1 MLTKINYQ
9 GTHMADGWL
18 TAEEAATR
26 LGVKTATLYAYVSR
40 GVLLR
45 RRSPEGHSR
54 FDPAEVDRLARRGR
68 PRRRAGVSE
77 VTIESR
83 ITALGADRPYFRGH
97 DALELA
103 TSRSFED
110 VAELLWTGT
119 LPSDR
124 GAAGAV
130 SWVSPGTA
138 TALARAAQNG
148 LPADVLPI
156 ERLQIAVPI
165 LAVLDPLRHNR
176 DPDTIAAI
184 GRSLVAALVDCLP
197 AVSAAATGPIAARL
211 WPRITAHPADD
222 ALLGVLGTALALLA
236 DHELAASTLAAR
248 VAASVRADPYAV
260 VLAGVGAMGGSLHGG
275 ASLAVESLL
284 AEIGDPADAGR
295 VIGQRQRRGERIP
308 GFGHAVYKD
317 GDGRAT
323 TLLTALREA
332 APETAALALTDA
344 VLAEA
349 ERRGLPAPNI
359 DLALGTFS
367 RAAGMV
373 TGGGEAIFAIARTV
387 GWLAHAIEEYDRP
400 TRLRLR
406 AHYTG

>member
-1 MLTKINYQ
+1 MRSMLTKINYK
-9 GTHMADGWL
+9 GTRMADGWL

-83 ITALGADRPYFRGH
+83 ITALGADRSYFRGH

-110 VAELLWTGT
+110 VAEFQWAGS
-119 LPSDR
+119 LPPR
-124 GAAGAV
+124 EAAAGAGAAGAGDGAGTAP
-130 SWVSPGTA
+130 WVAPGAA

-176 DPDTIAAI
+176 EP
-184 GRSLVAALVDCLP
+184 
-197 AVSAAATGPIAARL
+197 
-211 WPRITAHPADD
+211 
-222 ALLGVLGTALALLA
+222 GT
-236 DHELAASTLAAR
+236 DR
-248 VAASVRADPYAV
+248 KSVV
-260 VLAGVGAMGGSLHGG
+260 
-275 ASLAVESLL
+275 
-284 AEIGDPADAGR
+284 
-295 VIGQRQRRGERIP
+295 
-308 GFGHAVYKD
+308 
-317 GDGRAT
+317 
-323 TLLTALREA
+323 
-332 APETAALALTDA
+332 
-344 VLAEA
+344 
-349 ERRGLPAPNI
+349 
-359 DLALGTFS
+359 
-367 RAAGMV
+367 
-373 TGGGEAIFAIARTV
+373 
-387 GWLAHAIEEYDRP
+387 
-400 TRLRLR
+400 
-406 AHYTG
+406 

>member
-1 MLTKINYQ
+1 MT
-9 GTHMADGWL
+9 DDWL
-18 TAEEAATR
+18 TAEEAAAR

-68 PRRRAGVSE
+68 PRRQAGVSE
-77 VTIESR
+77 VTIESQ

-97 DALELA
+97 DALDLA
-103 TSRSFED
+103 VTRTFEE
-110 VAELLWTGT
+110 VADLLWAPLEG
-119 LPSDR
+119 PSE
-124 GAAGAV
+124 GP
-130 SWVSPGTA
+130 WTA
-138 TALARAAQNG
+138 PAEGTALARVG

-156 ERLQIAVPI
+156 ERMQVAVPI
-165 LAVLDPLRHNR
+165 LAVFDPLRHNR
-176 DPDTIAAI
+176 DRDTVATI
-184 GRSLVAALVDCLP
+184 GRSLVAALVECLP
-197 AVSAAATGPIAARL
+197 VLGEPGTGSIAARL
-211 WPRITAHPADD
+211 WPRITARPVDD
-222 ALLGVLGTALALLA
+222 RLLGVLNTALALLA

-260 VLAGVGAMGGSLHGG
+260 VLAGIGAMGGSLHGG
-275 ASLAVESLL
+275 ASLAVEALF

-295 VIGQRQRRGERIP
+295 VIARRQRRGDRIP
-308 GFGHAVYKD
+308 GFGHAVYTS

-323 TLLTALREA
+323 TLLAALRD
-332 APETAALALTDA
+332 TGAALELADA
-344 VLAEA
+344 VMAEA

-359 DLALGTFS
+359 DLALGAFS

-373 TGGGEAIFAIARTV
+373 TGGGEAVFAIARTV
-387 GWLAHAIEEYDRP
+387 GWLAHAIEEYDNP

>member
-1 MLTKINYQ
+1 
-9 GTHMADGWL
+9 
-18 TAEEAATR
+18 
-26 LGVKTATLYAYVSR
+26 
-40 GVLLR
+40 VLLR

-110 VAELLWTGT
+110 VAELLWTGS
-119 LPSDR
+119 LPPR
-124 GAAGAV
+124 QRPAGAA
-130 SWVSPGTA
+130 SWVAPADA

-165 LAVLDPLRHNR
+165 LAVLDPLRHHR
-176 DPDTIAAI
+176 DPGTVATI
-184 GRSLVAALVDCLP
+184 GRSLVAALVESLP
-197 AVSAAATGPIAARL
+197 AASGAATREPAGGSIAARL

-308 GFGHAVYKD
+308 GFGHAVYQD
-317 GDGRAT
+317 GDGRAS
-323 TLLTALREA
+323 TLLTALRA
-332 APETAALALTDA
+332 AAATPDTAAALALADA
-344 VLAEA
+344 VLGEA
-349 ERRGLPAPNI
+349 ERRGLPAANI

>member
-1 MLTKINYQ
+1 
-9 GTHMADGWL
+9 MADDRLTGWL
-18 TAEEAATR
+18 TADKAATR

-45 RRSPEGHSR
+45 RRSPDGHSR

-83 ITALGADRPYFRGH
+83 VTALGADRPYFRGH
-97 DALELA
+97 DALALA
-103 TSRSFED
+103 VEHPLED
-110 VAELLWTGT
+110 VAELLWTGELRT
-119 LPSDR
+119 SES
-124 GAAGAV
+124 A
-130 SWVSPGTA
+130 WVAPAEA
-138 TALARAAQNG
+138 TALARAAQTG
-148 LPADVLPI
+148 LPAEVLPI

-165 LAVLDPLRHNR
+165 LATLDPLRHNR
-176 DPDTIAAI
+176 DPETIATI
-184 GRSLVAALVDCLP
+184 GRALVPALVECLP
-197 AVSAAATGPIAARL
+197 LVGRDPADGTGIAARL
-211 WPRITAHPADD
+211 WSRITGRPAD
-222 ALLGVLGTALALLA
+222 AELLGVLGTALSLLA

-260 VLAGVGAMGGSLHGG
+260 VLAGFGAMGGSLHGG

-284 AEIGDPADAGR
+284 AEIDDPANAGR
-295 VIGQRQRRGERIP
+295 IIGQRQRRGERIP
-308 GFGHAVYKD
+308 GFGHAVYQD

-323 TLLTALREA
+323 TLLAVLRRA
-332 APETAALALTDA
+332 AGKAAAGETARETAGALELADA

-349 ERRGLPAPNI
+349 GRRGLPAPNI

-367 RAAGMV
+367 RATGMI

-387 GWLAHAIEEYDRP
+387 GWLAHAIEEYEHP